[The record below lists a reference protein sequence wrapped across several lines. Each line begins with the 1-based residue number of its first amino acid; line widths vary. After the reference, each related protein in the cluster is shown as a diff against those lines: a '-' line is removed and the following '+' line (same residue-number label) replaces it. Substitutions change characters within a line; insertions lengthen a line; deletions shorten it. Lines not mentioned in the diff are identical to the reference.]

1 MSEKLILLVEDD
13 KDHLLGMNVRLRSV
27 GYNVVAAQ
35 DAISAISTARKT
47 KPDLIV
53 LDLGLPGGDGFV
65 IIERMRSLID
75 LALIPIIVVS
85 GRDPAANKR
94 RALEAGAQAY
104 FQKPIENQ
112 EFLAA
117 IEKALGKSS
126 DVTSKME

>member
-1 MSEKLILLVEDD
+1 MSEKIILLVEDD
-13 KDHLLGMNVRLRSV
+13 KDQLMGMNVRLRSV

-65 IIERMRSLID
+65 IIERLRSLID

-85 GRDPAANKR
+85 GRDPIANKR

-104 FQKPIENQ
+104 IQKPIENR

-117 IEKALGKSS
+117 IEKALGNSS
-126 DVTSKME
+126 GVRTKMT

>member
-1 MSEKLILLVEDD
+1 MSEKTILLVEDD
-13 KDHLLGMNVRLRSV
+13 RDQLMGMNVRLRSV
-27 GYNVVAAQ
+27 GYNVVAAG
-35 DAISAISTARKT
+35 DAISAISAVRKA

-65 IIERMRSLID
+65 IMERLRSLID

-85 GRDPAANKR
+85 GRDPATNKR

-104 FQKPIENQ
+104 IQKPIDNQ
-112 EFLAA
+112 ELLAA

-126 DVTSKME
+126 GVGSRMT